1 MVLCVETEAPPSTL
15 TATKG
20 LTVKKATLLLMAL
33 SVSLAWGAWIEQT
46 IDAPAGLVS
55 GLAWEDGNLWAVD
68 QNLDKVYEMDPST
81 GDVISSFDI
90 SIYSTQHPTGLAVE
104 NGIVY
109 VGTWSGGTTGY
120 VYKYDLQGGYL
131 GVVSMCGG

>member
-1 MVLCVETEAPPSTL
+1 MAFVGVQPIEREKTL
-15 TATKG
+15 RA
-20 LTVKKATLLLMAL
+20 ATLAL
-33 SVSLAWGAWIEQT
+33 AVFAVSLAWGAWIEQT
-46 IDAPAGLVS
+46 LDAPAGLIT
-55 GLAWEDGNLWAVD
+55 GLGWENGSLWAVD
-68 QNLDKVYEMDPST
+68 QNLDRVYEMDPST
-81 GDVISSFDI
+81 GEVTGSFDI